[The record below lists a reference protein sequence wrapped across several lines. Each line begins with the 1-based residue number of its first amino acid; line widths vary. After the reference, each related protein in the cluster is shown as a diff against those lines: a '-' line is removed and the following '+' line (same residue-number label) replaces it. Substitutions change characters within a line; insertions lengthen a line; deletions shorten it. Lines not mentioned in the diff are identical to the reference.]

1 MAFKYTPY
9 KKSKEENEYYS
20 ALKNLLNK
28 QPTWNGGT
36 YQNKINE
43 AMKNIE
49 NRGKFSYNPNEDAT
63 YQSLRDMYVNKGR
76 QAATDVASQ
85 VAALSGGYG
94 NSYAATASNQAYQGY
109 LTQLAE
115 LIPQLKESARADYNA
130 ESERLDKLYA
140 LYDAAYNREYGEYN
154 DKLNKWNA
162 DRSFYGDMYNNE
174 RNYGRSAYENDRNFA
189 QGNYQ
194 YDTNYAYQKERD
206 KVADEQW
213 QKQLDYQKERDR
225 VADEQWQ
232 KQFNLS
238 ASKASSSG
246 SSGSSKSSGT
256 SSSKKT
262 TKTLTSSD
270 KAKIYDAWV
279 EGGKKNDSEEIAK
292 MASVYGSY
300 DDLFEYLDELANE
313 VENGKFNSA
322 YSFYKN
328 GGTKNAHK

>member
-36 YQNKINE
+36 YQNKLNE

-94 NSYAATASNQAYQGY
+94 NSYAGTASNQAYQQY
-109 LTQLAE
+109 ITQLAE
-115 LIPQLKESARADYNA
+115 LIPSLKESARADYNA
-130 ESERLDKLYA
+130 ESERLDKLYS

-174 RNYGRSAYENDRNFA
+174 RNYGRSAYETDRNFA

-194 YDTNYAYQKERD
+194 YETNLAYQKERD
-206 KVADEQW
+206 
-213 QKQLDYQKERDR
+213 RI
-225 VADEQWQ
+225 ADEQWQ

-238 ASKASSSG
+238 AAKTSSSG
-246 SSGSSKSSGT
+246 SGGSS

-262 TKTLTSSD
+262 TKTLSSAD
-270 KAKIYDAWV
+270 KNKIYDAWV
-279 EGGKKNDSEEIAK
+279 DGGKKIDSEEIAK

-300 DDLFEYLDELANE
+300 DDLYDYLDELANE
-313 VENGKFNSA
+313 ESSNNNTFNAA
-322 YSFYKN
+322 YSFYKK